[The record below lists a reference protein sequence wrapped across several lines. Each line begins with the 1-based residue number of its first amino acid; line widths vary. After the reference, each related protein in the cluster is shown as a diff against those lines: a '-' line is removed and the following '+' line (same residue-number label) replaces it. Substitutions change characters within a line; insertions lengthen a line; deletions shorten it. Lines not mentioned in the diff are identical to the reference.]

1 MKPHLGYTYM
11 GLNVVCFLH
20 SLYLPVERSHQLCVK
35 NRSFDDDNG
44 NVSNFLSIIPR
55 SRISSTSE
63 IRSTESIT
71 NATTITTITTT
82 TINVGNKIIISNCKH
97 VEEKCYFLAG
107 TIRLFGPLSTIIN
120 KLFRR
125 QRRSLK
131 VNFYFILFFNL
142 LLARWKL
149 CKSHRIILFA
159 VASASKG
166 KKNTILSKQPAT
178 IVRYRPEQIPEC

>member
-1 MKPHLGYTYM
+1 MR
-11 GLNVVCFLH
+11 LNVGAFLY
-20 SLYLPVERSHQLCVK
+20 SLHLFIPVKRSHQLCVK

-44 NVSNFLSIIPR
+44 NVSNFLSIILR
-55 SRISSTSE
+55 SRISPTSE

-71 NATTITTITTT
+71 NTTT
-82 TINVGNKIIISNCKH
+82 TTTTTNDGNKIIISNCKH

-131 VNFYFILFFNL
+131 VNFYFIFFFL
-142 LLARWKL
+142 IYYSLAGNYVSL
-149 CKSHRIILFA
+149 I
-159 VASASKG
+159 V
-166 KKNTILSKQPAT
+166 LSYPLQL
-178 IVRYRPEQIPEC
+178 